1 MDDSAT
7 GLDRRRIGTKWGPD
21 IMSKFLRLAAV
32 AATTA
37 AFALAAP
44 ASAAPVGVTGVKP
57 VAKARI
63 IRPLTLSGVRDLDF
77 GTIVLGSVNVAGEA
91 VSLSTAGVLGCGTG
105 GLTCSGTTL
114 TGRYNVTGTQ
124 GQTITV
130 AGTNSTL
137 TGSNGG
143 TLTFV
148 PALPANFSLP
158 NSGAPGQNFDVGG
171 SITIFPTTADGVYS
185 GDMEVT
191 VDYL

>member
-1 MDDSAT
+1 
-7 GLDRRRIGTKWGPD
+7 
-21 IMSKFLRLAAV
+21 MSKFLRLAAV

-37 AFALAAP
+37 AFALATP
-44 ASAAPVGVTGVKP
+44 AAAAPVGVSGVKP
-57 VAKARI
+57 QAKARV

-77 GTIVLGSVNVAGEA
+77 GTIVLGAVDTGGEA
-91 VSLSTAGVLGCGTG
+91 VSVSTAGALTCGTG
-105 GLTCSGTTL
+105 GLTCSGTPL

-124 GQTITV
+124 GQVITV
-130 AGTNSTL
+130 AATSSTL

-158 NSGAPGQNFDVGG
+158 NSGAPGANFDVGG
-171 SITIFPTTADGVYS
+171 SITIFPTTVDGVYA